1 MLFQFYMII
10 LQIEYISLFN
20 QLDTWRCQIEE
31 LQCGS
36 GTPVCVSSYAVCDGI
51 EDCIDGKDE
60 DAELCGECCKIKIM
74 KGI

>member
-36 GTPVCVSSYAVCDGI
+36 GKPVCVPSYAVCDGI
-51 EDCIDGKDE
+51 RDCVNGTDE
-60 DAELCGECCKIKIM
+60 DSNLCGEKNYLKYKFC
-74 KGI
+74 